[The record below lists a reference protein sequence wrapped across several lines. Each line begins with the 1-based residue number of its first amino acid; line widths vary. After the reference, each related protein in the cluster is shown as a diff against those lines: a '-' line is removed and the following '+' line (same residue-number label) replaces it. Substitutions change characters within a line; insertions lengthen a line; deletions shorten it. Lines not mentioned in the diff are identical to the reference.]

1 MKNVK
6 LLSILALTLLLSGNI
21 SAQKTILT
29 EAEMPVEIVNY
40 IKENFQKHRIL
51 KAVKEMDDDKMEF
64 EIKLSKKVEL
74 EFDERFQIKE
84 IEVKNGIP
92 LHLIPLPVAKYV
104 QSHYPDLKVV
114 QWKFKKE
121 GQKIKLDNK
130 LKILF
135 DKNGNFMK
143 TEAK

>member
-1 MKNVK
+1 
-6 LLSILALTLLLSGNI
+6 
-21 SAQKTILT
+21 
-29 EAEMPVEIVNY
+29 MPVEIVNY

-92 LHLIPLPVAKYV
+92 LISFRCLSQNTSKAIILI
-104 QSHYPDLKVV
+104 
-114 QWKFKKE
+114 
-121 GQKIKLDNK
+121 
-130 LKILF
+130 
-135 DKNGNFMK
+135 
-143 TEAK
+143 